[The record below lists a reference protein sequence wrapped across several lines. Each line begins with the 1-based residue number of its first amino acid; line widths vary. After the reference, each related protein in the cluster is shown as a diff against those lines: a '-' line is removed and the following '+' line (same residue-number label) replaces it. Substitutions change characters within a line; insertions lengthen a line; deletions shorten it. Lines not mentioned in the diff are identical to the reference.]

1 MRIKGAVAVVL
12 RNCIHVRRVPCLD
25 CVALHALLWCDAPA
39 IVHAVYR
46 GVSVVAYRHHRGTY
60 IRQTL
65 FLTST
70 MVDEEKW
77 VCAELETRTE
87 HLSSFDAMGSSSRK
101 I

>member
-1 MRIKGAVAVVL
+1 MRMKGAVAVVL
-12 RNCIHVRRVPCLD
+12 RNCVHVRRVPCLD

-46 GVSVVAYRHHRGTY
+46 GVSVVAYRHRRGTY

-70 MVDEEKW
+70 MVDEEKVG
-77 VCAELETRTE
+77 VCGAR
-87 HLSSFDAMGSSSRK
+87 DADRALVLVRRCHGL
-101 I
+101 IEP